1 MQQLLLQQ
9 TGLLAGLLSGW
20 LSRLRCDCRS
30 AHTKQNLMVRL
41 SVGCLVAATLL
52 LLTGCQT
59 PIQTQQLLD
68 SPPRIAKQH
77 LINNVPFYPQ
87 QQFFCGPTTLAEV
100 AGFYGLQQSP
110 EQIAPNTFIPEL
122 EGTLQIEMTAAT
134 RQLGLLAYAERSNM
148 QQLLQLVAEDIPVI
162 VLQNNS
168 ISLWPQW
175 HYAVVIGYDF
185 ASGEVILHS
194 GITREYRLNFATFER
209 TWQRGNYWLL
219 LMLPPDKSSTQL
231 NPFVYAK
238 AAQDLL
244 NTQQRAS
251 GVAALQ
257 NATQQWP
264 DYWLPYFLL
273 GNYYVAS
280 QPELAGHW
288 FAKGLPYAKS
298 QAPYLNN
305 YAMLLSSQGCPQQAE
320 QMITAALNISPADP
334 QLLDSQA
341 QIRKAARAP
350 QHKVLQCPPL
360 GY

>member
-1 MQQLLLQQ
+1 MFHRFLRQTRPLAGFLPDGLWRFNPGSGAGSRRSTKLNIYPGLLL
-9 TGLLAGLLSGW
+9 TALL
-20 LSRLRCDCRS
+20 
-30 AHTKQNLMVRL
+30 M
-41 SVGCLVAATLL
+41 

-59 PIQTQQLLD
+59 PVQTQQLLAT
-68 SPPRIAKQH
+68 PPNIAKQH
-77 LINNVPFYPQ
+77 LINKVPFYPQ
-87 QQFFCGPTTLAEV
+87 QQYFCGPTTLAEV
-100 AGFYGLQQSP
+100 AGFYGIAQSP

-148 QQLLQLVAEDIPVI
+148 QQLLKLVAENIPVI

-175 HYAVVIGYDF
+175 HYAVVIGYDL

-194 GITREYRLNFATFER
+194 GVTKEYRLSLATFEH

-219 LMLPPDKSSTQL
+219 LMLPPNHNSPQL
-231 NPFVYAK
+231 DPFVYSK
-238 AAQDLL
+238 AALDLL
-244 NTQQRAS
+244 STQQADS

-257 NATQQWP
+257 NAIQQWP

-280 QPELAGHW
+280 QPELAVGW
-288 FAKGLPYAKS
+288 FNKGLPFAQQ

-305 YAMLLSSQGCPQQAE
+305 YAMLLSSQGCQQQAE
-320 QMITAALNISPADP
+320 QLIKAALNIAPTDP
-334 QLLDSQA
+334 QLLDSQS
-341 QIRKAARAP
+341 QIAAAALSAEIKTSACP
-350 QHKVLQCPPL
+350 QRSL
-360 GY
+360 